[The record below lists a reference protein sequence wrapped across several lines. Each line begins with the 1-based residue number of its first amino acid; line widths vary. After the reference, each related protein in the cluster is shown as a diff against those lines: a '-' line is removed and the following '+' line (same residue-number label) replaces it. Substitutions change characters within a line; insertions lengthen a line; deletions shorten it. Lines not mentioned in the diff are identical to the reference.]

1 MRLPPVTNE
10 YKSAVQTELQV
21 QLERADDQNIKLDKD
36 NFLETG
42 SICLKNSDGEWY
54 KLGVN
59 TSDQLTVTKLT
70 GKRLDSAG
78 RPVISSTNPY
88 YVAP

>member
-1 MRLPPVTNE
+1 MIIPPVTPE
-10 YKSAVQTELQV
+10 YDPSIQAVLDEELV
-21 QLERADDQNIKLDKD
+21 KADAQNFKLDQD
-36 NFLETG
+36 NFLDTG

-70 GKRLDSAG
+70 GTRLDSAG
-78 RPVISSTNPY
+78 RPVMASTNPY